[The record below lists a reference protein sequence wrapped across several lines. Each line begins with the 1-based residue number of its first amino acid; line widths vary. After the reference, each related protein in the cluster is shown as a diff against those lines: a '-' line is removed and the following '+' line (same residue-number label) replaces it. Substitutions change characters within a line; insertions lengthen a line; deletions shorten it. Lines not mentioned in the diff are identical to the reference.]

1 MTEEEIEKK
10 LKQSLATAA
19 DDAEKKPPESADAA
33 AGAAAPSEQTDR
45 QENAAKRKKEKKPLS
60 SGLGGALKILRD
72 GVIDNNPVLVQLL
85 GMCST
90 LATTTSVKNALGMG
104 LATSAVLICSN
115 IMISL
120 LRRVI
125 PKEVRIAAYV
135 VIISG
140 FVTAVEL
147 LMRAYLPDLYD
158 ALGIFIPLIVVNCII
173 LARAEAF
180 ASKNRVLPSALDGI
194 ATGVGYTFA
203 LLLISSI
210 REILGSGTFC
220 GHAVFG
226 EWYSPAVIFV
236 LPAGAFLTL
245 GFILA
250 VVQKFRNTAEDR
262 ARLRRLSD
270 ISENTKKP
278 SAGSPE

>member
-10 LKQSLATAA
+10 LKTSLESAMTDKKTADTA
-19 DDAEKKPPESADAA
+19 EAVQPDEKKAEKTEKTEKTEKAEKKQGGSFR
-33 AGAAAPSEQTDR
+33 S
-45 QENAAKRKKEKKPLS
+45 
-60 SGLGGALKILRD
+60 GALKILRD
-72 GVIDNNPVLVQLL
+72 GVLDNNPVLVQLL

-147 LMRAYLPDLYD
+147 LMRAYLTDLYN

-194 ATGVGYTFA
+194 ATGIGYTFA
-203 LLLISSI
+203 LLLIASI
-210 REILGSGTFC
+210 REILGAGTFC
-220 GHAVFG
+220 GYPVFG
-226 EWYSPAVIFV
+226 ESYSPAVIFV

-250 VVQKFRNTAEDR
+250 VVQKFRNTADDR

-270 ISENTKKP
+270 ISENTKKT
-278 SAGSPE
+278 AERAE